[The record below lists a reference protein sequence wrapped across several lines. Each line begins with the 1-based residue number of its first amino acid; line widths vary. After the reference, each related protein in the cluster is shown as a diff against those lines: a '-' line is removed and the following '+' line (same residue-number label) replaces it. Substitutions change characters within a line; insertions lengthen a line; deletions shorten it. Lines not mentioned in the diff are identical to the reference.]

1 MKKDIP
7 IDERI
12 IFALDVSSREEAIR
26 WVDTLGEH
34 VRFFKV
40 GLELFLT
47 GCWSIVD
54 EILSRDFKVMLDL
67 KFFDIPETVKRAVKK
82 VSEKNVFFTTVHGNG
97 PIIKAANEAKGE
109 VKLLAVTVLTSF
121 DDAAMR
127 KMGFNRSV
135 EEIVLEMAREAID
148 LGSDGVVAS
157 AREAHLLRKEL
168 GEDFFIVT
176 PGIRPDTGKETVDDQ
191 KRITTPFEAIKS
203 GADYLV
209 IGRPIREAKDP
220 FEVINLIKEDIK
232 RAL

>member
-12 IFALDVSSREEAIR
+12 IFALDVSNMKEAIR
-26 WVDTLGEH
+26 WVDTLGGH

-47 GCWSIVD
+47 GCWSVVD

-67 KFFDIPETVKRAVKK
+67 KFFDIPETVKRAVGK
-82 VSEKNVFFTTVHGNG
+82 VSEKDVFFTTVHGNE
-97 PIIKAANEAKGE
+97 PIIKAANEAKGD
-109 VKLLAVTVLTSF
+109 VKVLAVTVLTSF

-127 KMGFNRSV
+127 KMGFDHTV
-135 EEIVLEMAREAID
+135 EEIVLERATEAVG

-157 AREAHLLRKEL
+157 AREARLLRREL
-168 GEDFFIVT
+168 GEDFCIVT
-176 PGIRPDTGKETVDDQ
+176 PGIRPDSGRETADDQ
-191 KRITTPFEAIKS
+191 KRTSTPFDAIKS
-203 GADYLV
+203 GSDYLV
-209 IGRPIREAKDP
+209 IGRPIRQAKDP
-220 FEVINLIKEDIK
+220 IEIVEAVKEDIE